1 MYLPIIFGNFHF
13 KPYILIGYLNVEV
26 RVREAQVRCLTL
38 TRMLFVFINIS
49 PAFRNISKNFINTV
63 TVVVKILATAR
74 LTTVS
79 CRARKCGASVLPGSW
94 LCFYCYFCRKFKSD
108 VHKHRLEGAIF
119 MHVERTNQSAKL
131 SNYKQFVSIF
141 LLASS
146 RRTVTTLLLYRQC
159 VLSEFREGRT
169 KSEVLYE
176 QNIKCAIWKSYSM
189 MSDLLKIAPLCR
201 HSG

>member
-94 LCFYCYFCRKFKSD
+94 LCFYCYFCQKFNSD

-119 MHVERTNQSAKL
+119 MHVERTNQSEKL
-131 SNYKQFVSIF
+131 SNYKQFVSVF
-141 LLASS
+141 CSLPLDVQLLHCCCTVNVSWVSFEKVVPRVKCSTS
-146 RRTVTTLLLYRQC
+146 RILNAPFGRVTQWCRTC
-159 VLSEFREGRT
+159 S
-169 KSEVLYE
+169 K
-176 QNIKCAIWKSYSM
+176 
-189 MSDLLKIAPLCR
+189 
-201 HSG
+201 

>member
-26 RVREAQVRCLTL
+26 RVREAQVRSLSL
-38 TRMLFVFINIS
+38 TRPCWDSSLSNWNVPCFHQHFTSIS
-49 PAFRNISKNFINTV
+49 QHFYKFHQHGSV

-131 SNYKQFVSIF
+131 SNYKQFVSVFARF
-141 LLASS
+141 LS
-146 RRTVTTLLLYRQC
+146 TY
-159 VLSEFREGRT
+159 
-169 KSEVLYE
+169 
-176 QNIKCAIWKSYSM
+176 SYYTAAVPSM
-189 MSDLLKIAPLCR
+189 CLE
-201 HSG
+201 